1 VTTRDVK
8 LTTFDKLYLG
18 LTIPVVA
25 CGAIYL
31 FPGVLQW
38 PHLGLIVTLQIA
50 ILAAATL
57 IHAARVLSWPSALL
71 LGGLAFAVA
80 WLAESSPVRSAIF
93 GSDYDYAAL
102 LGPQLPGGVPLTVPL
117 MWFGMC
123 YLAWLYSSPLGA
135 GTWRSA
141 ILRTILCGYLLCAF
155 DLLLD
160 PIATASGA
168 FIWRSPGLYYGTPLQ
183 NFAGWFGVGAM
194 LPPATG
200 RHRRISADRWPPRH
214 RGVSLADRT
223 GGALGPAGR
232 RGLVRDRVCPS
243 RRDLGCSR
251 TKGDSIQIARGRWR
265 IQHRPPLPTAACGRA
280 AGRSREAVSGRP
292 ERFQG

>member
-1 VTTRDVK
+1 MTTRDVK

-183 NFAGWFGVGAM
+183 NFAGWFGVGAIVSGG
-194 LPPATG
+194 LLAGQRLALLPRPPAGTEGSQRIAGLLGIAAFLLPTVLAVLLG
-200 RHRRISADRWPPRH
+200 R
-214 RGVSLADRT
+214 
-223 GGALGPAGR
+223 PAAAVLFAIAFAPVAVIWVVHGR
-232 RGLVRDRVCPS
+232 RVTLS
-243 RRDLGCSR
+243 
-251 TKGDSIQIARGRWR
+251 K
-265 IQHRPPLPTAACGRA
+265 
-280 AGRSREAVSGRP
+280 
-292 ERFQG
+292 